1 MSSPR
6 LYDDLAW
13 VWPFVS
19 PPEEY
24 PEEVATFR
32 RRFQQK
38 GVSDGATL
46 LHLGSGGGSIDVHL
60 KQHYRVTGVD
70 LSPNMRAHAAELN
83 PEVEYLHGD
92 IRDLRLGRTFDA
104 VLLHDAS
111 AYMISLDELLAAYR
125 TAAAHLRPGGVMV
138 TLPEEI
144 RRCFHQNRTTC
155 STYTR
160 GARTVSTMYV
170 DHDPDPTDTWFEST
184 FVFLIRDGDRVT
196 VETDTHRVGLYHL
209 DDMLAAMR
217 EAGFEPEVAKWEL
230 ADLDPEEDRPLV
242 TAVKRG

>member
-32 RRFQQK
+32 RRFQQNS
-38 GVSDGATL
+38 VPDGAHV

-60 KQHYRVTGVD
+60 KEHYRVTGVD
-70 LSPNMRAHAAELN
+70 LSAPMRAHATRLN
-83 PEVEYLHGD
+83 PEVEYLAGD

-111 AYMISLDELLAAYR
+111 AYMISLEELLAAYR

-144 RRCFHQNRTTC
+144 RACFEQNRTTC
-155 STYTR
+155 SSYTQ
-160 GARTVSTMYV
+160 GNRTVSTMYV
-170 DHDPDPTDTWFEST
+170 DHDPDETDTWFEST
-184 FVFLIRDGDRVT
+184 FIFYIREGNRVT
-196 VETDTHRVGLYHL
+196 LETDTHRVGLYHL

-217 EAGFEPEVAKWEL
+217 DAGFEPEVSRWEL
-230 ADLDPEEDRPLV
+230 ADLDPDEDRPLV
-242 TAVKRG
+242 TAIKHG

>member
-24 PEEVATFR
+24 PEEVETFR

-38 GVSDGATL
+38 GLPDGAHV

-60 KQHYRVTGVD
+60 KRHYRVTGVD
-70 LSPNMRAHAAELN
+70 LSANMRAHAARLN

-92 IRDLRLGRTFDA
+92 IRDVRLGHTFDA

-111 AYMISLDELLAAYR
+111 AYMISIEELRAAYR

-144 RRCFHQNRTTC
+144 RSCFEQNRTTC
-155 STYTR
+155 SSYTHGDR
-160 GARTVSTMYV
+160 SVSTMYV
-170 DHDPDPTDTWFEST
+170 DHDPDPADTWFEST
-184 FVFLIRDGDRVT
+184 FVFLIREGGRVT
-196 VETDTHRVGLYHL
+196 VETDTHRVGLYDL
-209 DDMLAAMR
+209 DDMLAAIR
-217 EAGFEPEVAKWEL
+217 EAGFEPEVSKWEL
-230 ADLDPEEDRPLV
+230 PDLEDEERPLV

>member
-1 MSSPR
+1 MPPPR

-32 RRFQQK
+32 ARFQQK
-38 GVSDGATL
+38 GLPDGATV

-60 KQHYRVTGVD
+60 KEHYHVTGVD
-70 LSPNMRAHAAELN
+70 LSAPMRAHARALN
-83 PEVEYLHGD
+83 PAIDYLPGD
-92 IRDLRLGRTFDA
+92 IRDVRLGRTFDA

-111 AYMISLDELLAAYR
+111 AYMTSIEDLRAAYR
-125 TAAAHLRPGGVMV
+125 TSAAHLRPGGVMV
-138 TLPEEI
+138 TLPEEV
-144 RRCFHQNRTTC
+144 RSCFEQNRTECFTHA
-155 STYTR
+155 R
-160 GARTVSTMYV
+160 GDRVVSTMIV

-184 FVFLIRDGDRVT
+184 FVFWIRDGHSVT
-196 VETDTHRVGLYHL
+196 VETDTHRVGLYDL
-209 DDMLAAMR
+209 DDMLVAMR
-217 EAGFEPEVAKWEL
+217 EAGFEPEVSRWEL
-230 ADLDPEEDRPLV
+230 AGLDPDEDRPLV